1 MSNTREL
8 EADLEETRQHLGETI
23 DALGEK
29 LDVKAHVKSSADQA
43 KDRAVETVSSNWREI
58 AVVAAWAALVTIV
71 WKRF

>member
-1 MSNTREL
+1 MNDTREL
-8 EADLEETRQHLGETI
+8 EEDIELTRQRLGETI

-43 KDRAVETVSSNWREI
+43 KDRAVETVSTKWREI
-58 AVVAAWAALVTIV
+58 AVVATWAALVTIV